1 MTAPA
6 DGSAGAAPT
15 HRGFITVSIMLATI
29 MQALDTTIANVA
41 LPNMQGSFSVAQDQV
56 AWVLTSYIV
65 AAAVATPPIGWLAM
79 RYGRKRLFLLSVA
92 GFTTASVLCGLA
104 GSIGQMVAFRL
115 MQGVFGAALVP
126 LSQSVLLDINPR
138 EKHGQAMAIWG
149 AGIMLGPILGP
160 TLGGWLTDSYNWR
173 WVFYINLPIGI
184 LCFLGISGFL
194 SETTTSRGRPF
205 DFFGFAMLSIAV
217 GAAQLLLDRGELK
230 DWFGSIE
237 IQIYCGLAVA
247 CLWVFAVW
255 NALAEH
261 PFLNLALLKDR
272 NFVVGCFFISVIG
285 VVLYGTLALMP
296 PFLHDLLNYPTVT
309 TGLLLAPR
317 GIATMAAMLIVGRLS
332 GKVDNRLMLLFG
344 FIVTSYSL
352 WQMAGFTLAMDVW
365 PIIVNGLVQGF
376 GLGFLFVPLT
386 TITFATLD
394 PKLRTEG
401 AGIFS
406 LVRNLGASIGISFV
420 ESALARGIQIGHQ
433 SFAEKM
439 TPYNPALMDP
449 SVQAYWNIHM
459 PAGLAALNGE
469 VTRQA
474 AMQSYVNVFLLI
486 MVITI
491 VSVPLL
497 LMLRRAARPMA
508 AEESPAAE

>member
-1 MTAPA
+1 ML
-6 DGSAGAAPT
+6 GSATLAIVVSSACMIVASMIETVMKPRCAGAAPT

-92 GFTTASVLCGLA
+92 
-104 GSIGQMVAFRL
+104 
-115 MQGVFGAALVP
+115 
-126 LSQSVLLDINPR
+126 VLLDINPR

-394 PKLRTEG
+394 PKLRTKG